1 MVKKMI
7 EKLENKYVDLLIDR
21 CLSFKKSKSLFIN
34 YYSDNDS
41 FVQKLVNKAK
51 SKGIN
56 DIYLDRKDKEKRHQK
71 LLQSVEEINNDN
83 YFDDH
88 IWDKYA
94 KKNAAFL
101 MLSTEFPGYFADIPA
116 ENMTAASLKERTS
129 KPIYKLK
136 QLTNEISWC
145 IAVIPNGIW
154 AMEKYPDLSE
164 EDAYNEY
171 FKLMCHCTMVDKEN
185 PIEEWDKFLH
195 RQRNLVKALNDLQIT
210 KMHYT
215 NSLGTDLTIG
225 LSKDALWQCAGYEGE
240 DIIVNMPTYEVF
252 TSPDYRLTEGVVYAS
267 KPLMY
272 GGALVDK
279 FWVKFKDGKVVDYD
293 ASVGKEI
300 LKGIIESDEYS
311 CFLGEC
317 ALVDKNTAIAETNF
331 VYGETCL
338 DENASCHIALGDAF
352 PECLKGAE
360 DESVEERRNR
370 GLNHSDNH
378 VDFMI
383 GTDDLNITA
392 ETKIGEKLIFKNGEF
407 NL

>member
-1 MVKKMI
+1 MI
-7 EKLENKYVDLLIDR
+7 EELENKYVDLLINR
-21 CLSFKKSKSLFIN
+21 CLSFKKGNSLFIN
-34 YYSDNDS
+34 YYSDNDA
-41 FVQKLVNKAK
+41 FVETLVNVAK
-51 SKGIN
+51 SRGIE
-56 DIYLDRKDKEKRHQK
+56 DIYLDRNDKEERHQK
-71 LLQSVEEINNDN
+71 LLQSVEEINNDD
-83 YFDDH
+83 YFDDA
-88 IWDKYA
+88 IWDEYA

-101 MLSTEFPGYFADIPA
+101 MLSTEFPGYFADIPS
-116 ENMTAASLKERTS
+116 ENMTAASLKTRTS
-129 KPIYKLK
+129 KPLYKLK

-145 IAVIPNGIW
+145 IAVIPNKIW
-154 AMEKYPDLSE
+154 AKEKFPNLSE
-164 EDAYNEY
+164 DDAYNEY

-185 PIEEWDKFLH
+185 PIEEWNKFLD
-195 RQRNLVKALNDLQIT
+195 RQRMLVSKLNELQIT

-215 NSLGTDLTIG
+215 NSLGTDLVIG
-225 LSKDALWQCAGYEGE
+225 LSPDALWQCAGYEGS
-240 DIIVNMPTYEVF
+240 DVIVNMPTYEVF
-252 TSPDYRLTEGVVYAS
+252 TSPDYRLTEGIVYAS

-279 FWVKFKDGKVVDYD
+279 FWVKFKNGKVVDYD
-293 ASVGKEI
+293 AEVGKEI

-317 ALVDKNTAIAETNF
+317 ALVDKNTAIAQTNF

-383 GTDDLNITA
+383 GTDDLNIMA
-392 ETKIGEKLIFKNGEF
+392 ETKEGEMLIFKNGEF

>member
-1 MVKKMI
+1 MI
-7 EKLENKYVDLLIDR
+7 EELENKYVNLLIDR

-34 YYSDNDS
+34 YYSDNDA
-41 FVQKLVNKAK
+41 FVEKLVIAAK
-51 SKGIN
+51 SRGIE
-56 DIYLDRKDKEKRHQK
+56 DIYLDRNDKEERHRK
-71 LLQSVEEINNDN
+71 LLQSVEEINNDD

-88 IWDKYA
+88 IWDEYA
-94 KKNAAFL
+94 KKDAAFL
-101 MLSTEFPGYFADIPA
+101 MLSTEFPGYFSDIPS
-116 ENMTAASLKERTS
+116 EKMTAASLKTRTS
-129 KPIYKLK
+129 KPLYKLK

-145 IAVIPNGIW
+145 IAVIPNKIW
-154 AMEKYPDLSE
+154 AKEKFPNLSE
-164 EDAYNEY
+164 DEAYNEY

-185 PIEEWDKFLH
+185 PIEEWNKFLD
-195 RQRNLVKALNDLQIT
+195 RQRMLVSRLNELQII

-215 NSLGTDLTIG
+215 NSLGTDLVIG
-225 LSKDALWQCAGYEGE
+225 LSPDALWQCAGYEGS
-240 DIIVNMPTYEVF
+240 DVIVNMPTYEVF
-252 TSPDYRLTEGVVYAS
+252 TSPDYRLTEGIVYAS

-272 GGALVDK
+272 GGALVDN

-293 ASVGKEI
+293 AEVGKEI

-317 ALVDKNTAIAETNF
+317 ALVDKNTAIAQTNF

-360 DESVEERRNR
+360 EESVDERRNR

-383 GTDDLNITA
+383 GTDDLNIVA
-392 ETKIGEKLIFKNGEF
+392 ETKDGEMLIFKNGGF

>member
-1 MVKKMI
+1 MI
-7 EKLENKYVDLLIDR
+7 EELENKYVDLLINR
-21 CLSFKKSKSLFIN
+21 CLSFKNGNSLFIN
-34 YYSDNDS
+34 YYSDNDA
-41 FVQKLVNKAK
+41 FVEKLVTSAK
-51 SKGIN
+51 SRGIE
-56 DIYLDRKDKEKRHQK
+56 DIYLDRNDKEERHQK
-71 LLQSVEEINNDN
+71 LLQSVEEINNDD

-88 IWDKYA
+88 IWDDYA
-94 KKNAAFL
+94 KKNSAFL
-101 MLSTEFPGYFADIPA
+101 MLSTEFPGYFADIPS
-116 ENMTAASLKERTS
+116 ENMTAAALKSRTS
-129 KPIYKLK
+129 KPVYKLK
-136 QLTNEISWC
+136 QLTNDISWC
-145 IAVIPNGIW
+145 IAVIPNKIW
-154 AMEKYPDLSE
+154 AKEKFPDLSE
-164 EDAYNEY
+164 DDAYNEY

-185 PIEEWDKFLH
+185 PIEEWNKFLD
-195 RQRNLVKALNDLQIT
+195 RQRMLVSKLNELQIT

-215 NSLGTDLTIG
+215 NSLGTDLVIG
-225 LSKDALWQCAGYEGE
+225 LSPDALWQCAGYEG
-240 DIIVNMPTYEVF
+240 DDTIVNMPTYEVF

-279 FWVKFKDGKVVDYD
+279 FWVKFKNGKVVDYD
-293 ASVGKEI
+293 AEVGKEI

-317 ALVDKNTAIAETNF
+317 ALVDKNTAIAQTNF

-360 DESVEERRNR
+360 DESIDERRER

-383 GTDDLNITA
+383 GTDDLNIVA
-392 ETKIGEKLIFKNGEF
+392 ETKNGEMLIFKNGEF

>member
-1 MVKKMI
+1 MI
-7 EKLENKYVDLLIDR
+7 EELENKYVNLIIDR
-21 CLSFKKSKSLFIN
+21 CLSFKRGKSLFIN
-34 YYSDNDS
+34 YFDDNEK
-41 FVQKLVNKAK
+41 FVEKLVTKAK
-51 SKGIN
+51 SKGID
-56 DIYLDRKDKEKRHQK
+56 DIYLDRHNKEERHQK
-71 LLQSVEEINNDN
+71 LLQSVEEIKNDD
-83 YFDDH
+83 YFDAS
-88 IWDKYA
+88 IWDEYA
-94 KKNAAFL
+94 KKDAAFL
-101 MLSTEFPGYFADIPA
+101 MLSTEFPGYFADIPS
-116 ENMTAASLKERTS
+116 ENMTAASLKTRTS
-129 KPIYKLK
+129 KPLYKLK

-145 IAVIPNGIW
+145 IAVIPNKIW
-154 AMEKYPDLSE
+154 AKEKFPDLSD

-171 FKLMCHCTMVDKEN
+171 FKLMCHCTMVDREN
-185 PIEEWDKFLH
+185 PIEEWDKFLD
-195 RQRNLVKALNDLQIT
+195 RQRSLVKALNDLQIT

-215 NSLGTDLTIG
+215 NSLGTDLVIG
-225 LSKDALWQCAGYEGE
+225 LSPGALWQCAGYEGE

-252 TSPDYRLTEGVVYAS
+252 TSPDYRLTEGIVYAS

-279 FWVKFKDGKVVDYD
+279 FWVKFKDGKVIDYD
-293 ASVGKEI
+293 AEVGKEI

-360 DESVEERRNR
+360 EESIDERRDR

-383 GTDDLNITA
+383 GTDDLNIVA
-392 ETKIGEKLIFKNGEF
+392 ETKDGEMLIFKNGEF

>member
-1 MVKKMI
+1 MI
-7 EKLENKYVDLLIDR
+7 EELENKYVDLLINR
-21 CLSFKKSKSLFIN
+21 CLSFKKSNSLFIN
-34 YYSDNDS
+34 YYSDNDA
-41 FVQKLVNKAK
+41 FVEKLVNAAK
-51 SKGIN
+51 SRGIE
-56 DIYLDRKDKEKRHQK
+56 DIYLDRNDKEERHQK
-71 LLQSVEEINNDN
+71 LLQSVEKINNDN
-83 YFDDH
+83 YFDDS
-88 IWDKYA
+88 IWDEYA
-94 KKNAAFL
+94 KKDAAFL
-101 MLSTEFPGYFADIPA
+101 MLSTEFPGYFCDVPS
-116 ENMTAASLKERTS
+116 ENMTAASLKSRTS
-129 KPIYKLK
+129 KPVYKLK

-145 IAVIPNGIW
+145 IAVIPNKIW
-154 AMEKYPDLSE
+154 AKEKFPDLSE

-185 PIEEWDKFLH
+185 PIDEWNKFLD
-195 RQRNLVKALNDLQIT
+195 RQRMLVSKLNELQIT

-215 NSLGTDLTIG
+215 NSLGTDLVIG
-225 LSKDALWQCAGYEGE
+225 LSPDALWQCAGYEGS
-240 DIIVNMPTYEVF
+240 DVIVNMPTYEVF

-279 FWVKFKDGKVVDYD
+279 FWVKFKNGKVVDYD
-293 ASVGKEI
+293 AEVGKEI

-317 ALVDKNTAIAETNF
+317 ALVDKNTAIAQTNF

-360 DESVEERRNR
+360 DESIDERRER

-383 GTDDLNITA
+383 GTDDLNIVA
-392 ETKIGEKLIFKNGEF
+392 ETKNGEMLIFKNGEF

>member
-1 MVKKMI
+1 MI
-7 EKLENKYVDLLIDR
+7 EELENKYVNLIIDR
-21 CLSFKKSKSLFIN
+21 CLSFKRGKSLFIN
-34 YYSDNDS
+34 YFDDNEK
-41 FVQKLVNKAK
+41 FVEKLVTKAK
-51 SKGIN
+51 SKGID
-56 DIYLDRKDKEKRHQK
+56 DIYLDRHNKEERHQK
-71 LLQSVEEINNDN
+71 LLQSVEEIKNDD
-83 YFDDH
+83 YFDAS
-88 IWDKYA
+88 IWDEYA
-94 KKNAAFL
+94 KKDAAFL
-101 MLSTEFPGYFADIPA
+101 MLSTEFPGYFADIPS
-116 ENMTAASLKERTS
+116 ENMTAASLKTRTS

-145 IAVIPNGIW
+145 IAVIPNKIW
-154 AMEKYPDLSE
+154 AKEKFPDLSD

-171 FKLMCHCTMVDKEN
+171 FKLMCHCTMVDREN
-185 PIEEWDKFLH
+185 PIEEWDKFLD
-195 RQRNLVKALNDLQIT
+195 RQRSLVKALNDLQIT

-215 NSLGTDLTIG
+215 NSLGTDLVIG
-225 LSKDALWQCAGYEGE
+225 LSPDALWQCAGYEGE

-252 TSPDYRLTEGVVYAS
+252 TSPDYRLTEGIVYAS

-279 FWVKFKDGKVVDYD
+279 FWVKFKDGKVIDYD
-293 ASVGKEI
+293 AEVGKEI

-360 DESVEERRNR
+360 EESIDERRDR

-383 GTDDLNITA
+383 GTDDLNIVA
-392 ETKIGEKLIFKNGEF
+392 ETKDGEMLIFKNGEF

>member
-1 MVKKMI
+1 MI
-7 EKLENKYVDLLIDR
+7 EELENKYIDLLIDR
-21 CLSFKKSKSLFIN
+21 CLSFKKSNSLFIN
-34 YYSDNDS
+34 YYSDNDA
-41 FVQKLVNKAK
+41 FVEKLVNVAK
-51 SKGIN
+51 SRGIE
-56 DIYLDRKDKEKRHQK
+56 DIYLDRNDKEERHKK
-71 LLQSVEEINNDN
+71 LLQSIEEINNDD
-83 YFDDH
+83 YFDDY
-88 IWDKYA
+88 IWDEYA

-101 MLSTEFPGYFADIPA
+101 MLSTEFPGYFADIPSD
-116 ENMTAASLKERTS
+116 NMTAASLKTRTS
-129 KPIYKLK
+129 KPLYKLK

-145 IAVIPNGIW
+145 IAVIPNKIW
-154 AMEKYPDLSE
+154 AKEKFPDLSE
-164 EDAYNEY
+164 DDAYNEY

-185 PIEEWDKFLH
+185 PIEEWNKFLD
-195 RQRNLVKALNDLQIT
+195 RQRMLVSKLNELQIT

-215 NSLGTDLTIG
+215 NSLGTDLVIG

-240 DIIVNMPTYEVF
+240 DVIVNMPTYEVF
-252 TSPDYRLTEGVVYAS
+252 TSPDYRLTEGIVYAS

-293 ASVGKEI
+293 AEVGKEI

-311 CFLGEC
+311 YFLGEC
-317 ALVDKNTAIAETNF
+317 ALVDKNTAIAQTNF

-360 DESVEERRNR
+360 EESIEERRSR
-370 GLNHSDNH
+370 GLNHSENH

-383 GTDDLNITA
+383 GTDDLNIVA
-392 ETKIGEKLIFKNGEF
+392 ETKNGEMLIFKNGEF

>member
-1 MVKKMI
+1 MI
-7 EKLENKYVDLLIDR
+7 EELENKYVNLIIDR
-21 CLSFKKSKSLFIN
+21 CLSFKRGKSLFIN
-34 YYSDNDS
+34 YFDDNEK
-41 FVQKLVNKAK
+41 FVEKLVTKAK
-51 SKGIN
+51 SKGID
-56 DIYLDRKDKEKRHQK
+56 DIYLDRHNKEERHQK
-71 LLQSVEEINNDN
+71 LLQSVEEIKNDD
-83 YFDDH
+83 YFDAS
-88 IWDKYA
+88 IWDEYA
-94 KKNAAFL
+94 KKDAAFL
-101 MLSTEFPGYFADIPA
+101 MLSTEFPGYFADISS
-116 ENMTAASLKERTS
+116 ENMTAASLKTRTS

-145 IAVIPNGIW
+145 IAVIPNKIW
-154 AMEKYPDLSE
+154 AKEKFPDLSD

-171 FKLMCHCTMVDKEN
+171 FKLMCHCTMVDREN
-185 PIEEWDKFLH
+185 PIEEWDKFLD
-195 RQRNLVKALNDLQIT
+195 RQRSLVKALNDLQIT

-215 NSLGTDLTIG
+215 NSLGTDLVIG
-225 LSKDALWQCAGYEGE
+225 LSPGALWQCAGYEGE

-252 TSPDYRLTEGVVYAS
+252 TSPDYRLTEGIVYAS

-279 FWVKFKDGKVVDYD
+279 FWVKFKDGKVIDYD
-293 ASVGKEI
+293 AEVGKEI

-360 DESVEERRNR
+360 EESIDERRDR

-383 GTDDLNITA
+383 GTDDLNIVA
-392 ETKIGEKLIFKNGEF
+392 ETKDGEMLIFKNGEF

>member
-1 MVKKMI
+1 MI
-7 EKLENKYVDLLIDR
+7 EELENKYVNLIIDR
-21 CLSFKKSKSLFIN
+21 CLSFKRGKSLFIN
-34 YYSDNDS
+34 YFDDNEK
-41 FVQKLVNKAK
+41 FVEKLVTKAK
-51 SKGIN
+51 SKGID
-56 DIYLDRKDKEKRHQK
+56 DIYLDRHNKEERHQK
-71 LLQSVEEINNDN
+71 LLQSVEEIKNDD
-83 YFDDH
+83 YFDAS
-88 IWDKYA
+88 IWDEYA
-94 KKNAAFL
+94 KKDAAFL
-101 MLSTEFPGYFADIPA
+101 MLSTEFPGYFADIPS
-116 ENMTAASLKERTS
+116 ENMTAASLKTRTS
-129 KPIYKLK
+129 KPLYKLK

-145 IAVIPNGIW
+145 IAVIPNKIW
-154 AMEKYPDLSE
+154 AKEKFPDLSD

-171 FKLMCHCTMVDKEN
+171 FKLMCHCTMVDREN
-185 PIEEWDKFLH
+185 PIEEWDKFLD
-195 RQRNLVKALNDLQIT
+195 RQRSLVKALNDLQIT

-215 NSLGTDLTIG
+215 NSLGTDLVIG
-225 LSKDALWQCAGYEGE
+225 LSPGALWQCAGYEGE

-252 TSPDYRLTEGVVYAS
+252 TSPDYRLTEGIVYAS

-279 FWVKFKDGKVVDYD
+279 FWVKFKDCKVIDYD
-293 ASVGKEI
+293 AEVGKEI

-360 DESVEERRNR
+360 EESIDERRDR

-383 GTDDLNITA
+383 GTDDLNIVA
-392 ETKIGEKLIFKNGEF
+392 ETKDGEMLIFKNGEF

>member
-1 MVKKMI
+1 MI
-7 EKLENKYVDLLIDR
+7 EELENKYVNLLIDR

-34 YYSDNDS
+34 YYSDNDA
-41 FVQKLVNKAK
+41 FVEKLVIAAK
-51 SKGIN
+51 SRGIE
-56 DIYLDRKDKEKRHQK
+56 DIYLDRNDKEERHQK
-71 LLQSVEEINNDN
+71 LLQGVEEINNDD
-83 YFDDH
+83 YFDDA
-88 IWDKYA
+88 IWDEYT
-94 KKNAAFL
+94 KKDAAFL
-101 MLSTEFPGYFADIPA
+101 MLSTEFPGYFADIPS
-116 ENMTAASLKERTS
+116 ENMTAASLKTRTS

-145 IAVIPNGIW
+145 IAVIPNKIW
-154 AMEKYPDLSE
+154 AKEKFPNLSE
-164 EDAYNEY
+164 DDAYNEY

-185 PIEEWDKFLH
+185 PIEEWNKFLN
-195 RQRNLVKALNDLQIT
+195 RQRNLVKTLNDLQIT

-215 NSLGTDLTIG
+215 NSLGTDLVIG
-225 LSKDALWQCAGYEGE
+225 LSPDALWQCAGYEGS
-240 DIIVNMPTYEVF
+240 DVIVNMPTYEVF

-279 FWVKFKDGKVVDYD
+279 FWVKFKNGKVVDYD
-293 ASVGKEI
+293 AEVGKEI

-317 ALVDKNTAIAETNF
+317 ALVDKNTAIAQTNF

-383 GTDDLNITA
+383 GTDDLNIMA
-392 ETKIGEKLIFKNGEF
+392 ETKDGEMLIFKNGEF

>member
-1 MVKKMI
+1 MI
-7 EKLENKYVDLLIDR
+7 EELENKYVNLLIDR
-21 CLSFKKSKSLFIN
+21 CLSFKNGKSLFIN
-34 YYSDNDS
+34 YFDDNEK
-41 FVQKLVNKAK
+41 FVEKLVTKAK
-51 SKGIN
+51 SKGID
-56 DIYLDRKDKEKRHQK
+56 DIYLDRNDKEERHQK
-71 LLQSVEEINNDN
+71 LLQSVEEINNDD
-83 YFDDH
+83 YFDAS
-88 IWDKYA
+88 IWDEYA

-101 MLSTEFPGYFADIPA
+101 MLSTEFPGYFADIPS
-116 ENMTAASLKERTS
+116 ENMTTASLKTRTS
-129 KPIYKLK
+129 KPLYKLK

-145 IAVIPNGIW
+145 IAVIPNKIW
-154 AMEKYPDLSE
+154 AKEKFPDLSE
-164 EDAYNEY
+164 DDAYNEY
-171 FKLMCHCTMVDKEN
+171 FKLMCHCTMVDREN
-185 PIEEWDKFLH
+185 PIEEWDKFLD
-195 RQRNLVKALNDLQIT
+195 RQRSLVRALNDLQIT

-215 NSLGTDLTIG
+215 NSLGTDLVIG
-225 LSKDALWQCAGYEGE
+225 LSPDALWQCAGYEGS
-240 DIIVNMPTYEVF
+240 DVIVNMPTYEVF
-252 TSPDYRLTEGVVYAS
+252 TSPDYRLTEGIVYAS

-279 FWVKFKDGKVVDYD
+279 FWVKFKDGKVIDYD
-293 ASVGKEI
+293 AEVGKEI

-317 ALVDKNTAIAETNF
+317 ALVDKNTAIAQTNF

-360 DESVEERRNR
+360 DESIDERRER

-383 GTDDLNITA
+383 GTDDLNIVA
-392 ETKIGEKLIFKNGEF
+392 ETKNGEMLIFKKGEF

>member
-1 MVKKMI
+1 MI
-7 EKLENKYVDLLIDR
+7 EELENKYVNLIIDR
-21 CLSFKKSKSLFIN
+21 CLSFKRGKSLFIN
-34 YYSDNDS
+34 YFDDNEK
-41 FVQKLVNKAK
+41 FVEKLVTKAK
-51 SKGIN
+51 SKGID
-56 DIYLDRKDKEKRHQK
+56 DIYLDRHNKEERHQK
-71 LLQSVEEINNDN
+71 LLQSVEEIKNDD
-83 YFDDH
+83 YFDAS
-88 IWDKYA
+88 IWDEYV
-94 KKNAAFL
+94 KKDAAFL
-101 MLSTEFPGYFADIPA
+101 MLSTEFPGYFADIPS
-116 ENMTAASLKERTS
+116 ENMTAASLKTRTS

-145 IAVIPNGIW
+145 IAVIPNKIW
-154 AMEKYPDLSE
+154 AKEKFPDLSD

-171 FKLMCHCTMVDKEN
+171 FKLMCHCTMVDREN
-185 PIEEWDKFLH
+185 PIEEWDKFLD
-195 RQRNLVKALNDLQIT
+195 RQRSLVKALNDLQIT

-215 NSLGTDLTIG
+215 NSLGTDLVIG
-225 LSKDALWQCAGYEGE
+225 LSPGALWQCAGYEGE

-252 TSPDYRLTEGVVYAS
+252 TSPDYRLTEGIVYAS

-279 FWVKFKDGKVVDYD
+279 FWVKFKDGKVIDYD
-293 ASVGKEI
+293 AEVGKEI

-360 DESVEERRNR
+360 EESIDERRDR

-383 GTDDLNITA
+383 GTDDLNIVA
-392 ETKIGEKLIFKNGEF
+392 ETKDGEMLIFKNGEF

>member
-1 MVKKMI
+1 MI
-7 EKLENKYVDLLIDR
+7 EELENKYIDLLIDR
-21 CLSFKKSKSLFIN
+21 CLSFKRGKSLFIN
-34 YYSDNDS
+34 YFDDNEK
-41 FVQKLVNKAK
+41 FVEKLVTKAK
-51 SKGIN
+51 SKGID
-56 DIYLDRKDKEKRHQK
+56 DIYLDRHNKEERHQK
-71 LLQSVEEINNDN
+71 LLQSVEEIKNDD
-83 YFDDH
+83 YFDAS
-88 IWDKYA
+88 IWDEYA
-94 KKNAAFL
+94 KKDAAFL
-101 MLSTEFPGYFADIPA
+101 MLSTEFPGYFADIPS
-116 ENMTAASLKERTS
+116 ENMTAASLKTRTS
-129 KPIYKLK
+129 KPLYKLK

-145 IAVIPNGIW
+145 IAVIPNKIW
-154 AMEKYPDLSE
+154 AKEKFPDLSD

-171 FKLMCHCTMVDKEN
+171 FKLMCHCTMVDREN
-185 PIEEWDKFLH
+185 PIEEWDKFLD
-195 RQRNLVKALNDLQIT
+195 RQRSLVKALNDLQIT

-215 NSLGTDLTIG
+215 NSLGTDLVIG
-225 LSKDALWQCAGYEGE
+225 LSPGALWQCAGYEGE

-252 TSPDYRLTEGVVYAS
+252 TSPDYRLTEGIVYAS

-279 FWVKFKDGKVVDYD
+279 FWVKFKDGKVIDYD
-293 ASVGKEI
+293 AEVGKEI

-360 DESVEERRNR
+360 EESIDERRDR

-383 GTDDLNITA
+383 GTDDLNIVA
-392 ETKIGEKLIFKNGEF
+392 ETKDGEMLIFKNGEF

>member
-1 MVKKMI
+1 MI
-7 EKLENKYVDLLIDR
+7 EELENKYVDLLINR
-21 CLSFKKSKSLFIN
+21 CLSFKNGNSLFIN
-34 YYSDNDS
+34 YYSDNDA
-41 FVQKLVNKAK
+41 FVEKLVTSAK
-51 SKGIN
+51 SRGIE
-56 DIYLDRKDKEKRHQK
+56 DIYLDRNDKEERHQK
-71 LLQSVEEINNDN
+71 LLQSVEEINNDD
-83 YFDDH
+83 YFDDY
-88 IWDKYA
+88 IWDEYA

-101 MLSTEFPGYFADIPA
+101 MLSTEFPGYFADIPS
-116 ENMTAASLKERTS
+116 ENMTAASLKSRTS
-129 KPIYKLK
+129 KPVYKLK
-136 QLTNEISWC
+136 QLTNDISWC
-145 IAVIPNGIW
+145 IAVIPNKIW
-154 AMEKYPDLSE
+154 AKEKFPDLSE
-164 EDAYNEY
+164 EDAYDEY

-185 PIEEWDKFLH
+185 PIEEWNKFLD
-195 RQRNLVKALNDLQIT
+195 RQRMLVSKLNELQIT

-215 NSLGTDLTIG
+215 NSMGTDLVIG
-225 LSKDALWQCAGYEGE
+225 LSPDALWQCAGYEG
-240 DIIVNMPTYEVF
+240 DDTIVNMPTYEVF
-252 TSPDYRLTEGVVYAS
+252 TSPDYRLTEGIVYAA

-279 FWVKFKDGKVVDYD
+279 FWVKFKNGKVVDYD
-293 ASVGKEI
+293 AEVGKEI

-317 ALVDKNTAIAETNF
+317 ALVDKNTAIAQTNF

-360 DESVEERRNR
+360 DESIDERRER

-383 GTDDLNITA
+383 GTDDLNIVA
-392 ETKIGEKLIFKNGEF
+392 ETKNGEMLIFKNGEF

>member
-1 MVKKMI
+1 MI
-7 EKLENKYVDLLIDR
+7 EELENKYVNLIIDR
-21 CLSFKKSKSLFIN
+21 CLSFKRGKSLFIN
-34 YYSDNDS
+34 YFDDNEK
-41 FVQKLVNKAK
+41 FVEKLVTKAK
-51 SKGIN
+51 SKGID
-56 DIYLDRKDKEKRHQK
+56 DIYLDRHNKEERHQK
-71 LLQSVEEINNDN
+71 LLQSVEEIKNDD
-83 YFDDH
+83 YFDAS
-88 IWDKYA
+88 IWDEYA
-94 KKNAAFL
+94 KKDAAFL
-101 MLSTEFPGYFADIPA
+101 MLSTEFPGYFADIPS
-116 ENMTAASLKERTS
+116 ENMTAASLKTRTS

-145 IAVIPNGIW
+145 IAVIPNKIW
-154 AMEKYPDLSE
+154 AKEKFPDLSD

-171 FKLMCHCTMVDKEN
+171 FKLMCHCTMVDREN
-185 PIEEWDKFLH
+185 PIEEWDKFLD
-195 RQRNLVKALNDLQIT
+195 RQRSLVKALNDLQIT

-215 NSLGTDLTIG
+215 NSLGTDLVIG
-225 LSKDALWQCAGYEGE
+225 LSPGALWQCAGYEGE

-252 TSPDYRLTEGVVYAS
+252 TSPDYRLTEGIVYAS

-279 FWVKFKDGKVVDYD
+279 FWVKFKDGKVIDYD
-293 ASVGKEI
+293 AEVGKEI

-360 DESVEERRNR
+360 EESIDERRDR

-383 GTDDLNITA
+383 GTDDLNIVA
-392 ETKIGEKLIFKNGEF
+392 ETKDGEMLIFKNGEF

>member
-1 MVKKMI
+1 MI
-7 EKLENKYVDLLIDR
+7 EELENKYVNLLIDR

-34 YYSDNDS
+34 YYSDNDA
-41 FVQKLVNKAK
+41 FVEKLVIAAK
-51 SKGIN
+51 SRGIE
-56 DIYLDRKDKEKRHQK
+56 DIYLDRNDKEERHQK
-71 LLQSVEEINNDN
+71 LLQSVEEINNDD
-83 YFDDH
+83 YFDDA
-88 IWDKYA
+88 IWDEYA

-101 MLSTEFPGYFADIPA
+101 MLSTEFPGYFADIPS
-116 ENMTAASLKERTS
+116 ENMTAASLKTRTS
-129 KPIYKLK
+129 KPFYKLK

-145 IAVIPNGIW
+145 IAVIPNKIW
-154 AMEKYPDLSE
+154 AKEKFPDLSE

-185 PIEEWDKFLH
+185 PIEEWNKFLD
-195 RQRNLVKALNDLQIT
+195 RQRMLVSKLNELQIT
-210 KMHYT
+210 NMHYT
-215 NSLGTDLTIG
+215 NSLGTDLVIG
-225 LSKDALWQCAGYEGE
+225 LSPDALWQCAGYEGE
-240 DIIVNMPTYEVF
+240 DVIVNMPTYEVF
-252 TSPDYRLTEGVVYAS
+252 TSPDYRLTEGIVYAS

-293 ASVGKEI
+293 AEVGKEI

-317 ALVDKNTAIAETNF
+317 ALVDKNTAIAQTNF

-360 DESVEERRNR
+360 DESVDERRNR

-383 GTDDLNITA
+383 GTDDLNIMA
-392 ETKIGEKLIFKNGEF
+392 ETKNGEMLIFKNGEF

>member
-1 MVKKMI
+1 MI
-7 EKLENKYVDLLIDR
+7 EELENKYVNLIIDR
-21 CLSFKKSKSLFIN
+21 CLSFKRGKSLFIN
-34 YYSDNDS
+34 YFDDNEK
-41 FVQKLVNKAK
+41 FVEKLVTKAK
-51 SKGIN
+51 SKGID
-56 DIYLDRKDKEKRHQK
+56 DIYLDRHNKEERHQK
-71 LLQSVEEINNDN
+71 LLQSVEEIKNDD
-83 YFDDH
+83 YFDAS
-88 IWDKYA
+88 IWDEYA
-94 KKNAAFL
+94 KKDAAFL
-101 MLSTEFPGYFADIPA
+101 MLSTEFPGYFADIPS
-116 ENMTAASLKERTS
+116 ENMTAASLKTRTS

-145 IAVIPNGIW
+145 IAVIPNKIW
-154 AMEKYPDLSE
+154 AKEKFPDLSD

-171 FKLMCHCTMVDKEN
+171 FKLMCHCTMVDREN
-185 PIEEWDKFLH
+185 PIGEWDKFLDK
-195 RQRNLVKALNDLQIT
+195 QRSLVKALNDLQIT
-210 KMHYT
+210 RMHYT
-215 NSLGTDLTIG
+215 NSLGTDLVIG
-225 LSKDALWQCAGYEGE
+225 LSPDALWQCAGYEGE

-252 TSPDYRLTEGVVYAS
+252 TSPDYRLTEGIVYAS

-279 FWVKFKDGKVVDYD
+279 FWVKFKDGKVIDYD
-293 ASVGKEI
+293 AEVGKEI

-360 DESVEERRNR
+360 EESIDERRDR

-383 GTDDLNITA
+383 GTDDLNIVA
-392 ETKIGEKLIFKNGEF
+392 ETKDGEMLIFKNGEF

>member
-1 MVKKMI
+1 MI
-7 EKLENKYVDLLIDR
+7 EELENKYVDLLINR
-21 CLSFKKSKSLFIN
+21 CLSFKKSNSLFIN
-34 YYSDNDS
+34 YYSDNDA
-41 FVQKLVNKAK
+41 FVEKLVNAAK
-51 SKGIN
+51 SRGIE
-56 DIYLDRKDKEKRHQK
+56 DIYLDRNDKEERHQK
-71 LLQSVEEINNDN
+71 LLQSVEDINNDD
-83 YFDDH
+83 YFDDA
-88 IWDKYA
+88 IWDEYA
-94 KKNAAFL
+94 KKDAAFL
-101 MLSTEFPGYFADIPA
+101 MLSTEFPGYFADIPS
-116 ENMTAASLKERTS
+116 ENMTAASLKTRTS
-129 KPIYKLK
+129 KPLYKLK

-145 IAVIPNGIW
+145 IAVIPNKIW
-154 AMEKYPDLSE
+154 AKEKFPDLSE

-185 PIEEWDKFLH
+185 PIEEWNKFLD
-195 RQRNLVKALNDLQIT
+195 RQRNLVKTLNDLQIT

-215 NSLGTDLTIG
+215 NSLGTDLVIG

-240 DIIVNMPTYEVF
+240 DVIVNMPTYEVF
-252 TSPDYRLTEGVVYAS
+252 TSPDYRLTEGIVYAS

-279 FWVKFKDGKVVDYD
+279 FWVKFKNGKVVDYD
-293 ASVGKEI
+293 ANVGKGI

-317 ALVDKNTAIAETNF
+317 ALVDKNTAIAQTNF

-360 DESVEERRNR
+360 EESIEERRSR
-370 GLNHSDNH
+370 GLNHSENH

-383 GTDDLNITA
+383 GTDDLNIVA
-392 ETKIGEKLIFKNGEF
+392 ETKNGEMLIFKNGEF

>member
-1 MVKKMI
+1 MI
-7 EKLENKYVDLLIDR
+7 EELENKYVNLIIDR
-21 CLSFKKSKSLFIN
+21 CLSFKRGKSLFIN
-34 YYSDNDS
+34 YFDDNEK
-41 FVQKLVNKAK
+41 FVEKLVTKAK
-51 SKGIN
+51 SKGID
-56 DIYLDRKDKEKRHQK
+56 DIYLDRHNKEERHQK
-71 LLQSVEEINNDN
+71 LLQSVEEIKNDD
-83 YFDDH
+83 YFDAS
-88 IWDKYA
+88 IWDEYA
-94 KKNAAFL
+94 KKDAAFL
-101 MLSTEFPGYFADIPA
+101 MLSTEFPGYFADISS
-116 ENMTAASLKERTS
+116 ENMTAASLKTRTS
-129 KPIYKLK
+129 KPLYKLK

-145 IAVIPNGIW
+145 IAVIPNKIW
-154 AMEKYPDLSE
+154 AKEKFPDLSE

-171 FKLMCHCTMVDKEN
+171 FKLMCHCTMVDREN
-185 PIEEWDKFLH
+185 PIGEWDKFLDK
-195 RQRNLVKALNDLQIT
+195 QRSLVKALNDLQIT
-210 KMHYT
+210 RMHYT
-215 NSLGTDLTIG
+215 NSLGTDLVIG
-225 LSKDALWQCAGYEGE
+225 LSPDALWQCAGYEGE

-252 TSPDYRLTEGVVYAS
+252 TSPDYRLTEGIVYAS

-279 FWVKFKDGKVVDYD
+279 FWVKFKDGKVIDYD
-293 ASVGKEI
+293 AEVGKEI

-360 DESVEERRNR
+360 EESIDERRDR

-383 GTDDLNITA
+383 GTDDLNIVA
-392 ETKIGEKLIFKNGEF
+392 ETKDGEMLIFKNGEF

>member
-1 MVKKMI
+1 MI
-7 EKLENKYVDLLIDR
+7 EELENKYVDLLINR
-21 CLSFKKSKSLFIN
+21 CLSFKNGNSLFIN
-34 YYSDNDS
+34 YYSDNDA
-41 FVQKLVNKAK
+41 FVEKLVTSAK
-51 SKGIN
+51 SRGIE
-56 DIYLDRKDKEKRHQK
+56 DIYLDRNDKEERHQK
-71 LLQSVEEINNDN
+71 LLQSVEEINNDD
-83 YFDDH
+83 YFDDY
-88 IWDKYA
+88 IWDEYA

-101 MLSTEFPGYFADIPA
+101 MLSTEFPGYFADIPS
-116 ENMTAASLKERTS
+116 ENMTAAALKSRTS
-129 KPIYKLK
+129 KPVYKLK
-136 QLTNEISWC
+136 QLTNDISWC
-145 IAVIPNGIW
+145 IAVIPNKIW
-154 AMEKYPDLSE
+154 AKEKFPDLSE
-164 EDAYNEY
+164 EDAYDEY

-185 PIEEWDKFLH
+185 PIEEWNKFLD
-195 RQRNLVKALNDLQIT
+195 RQRMLVSKLNELQIT

-215 NSLGTDLTIG
+215 NSMGTDLVIG
-225 LSKDALWQCAGYEGE
+225 LSPDALWQCAGYEG
-240 DIIVNMPTYEVF
+240 DDTIVNMPTYEVF
-252 TSPDYRLTEGVVYAS
+252 TSPDYRLTEGIVYAA

-279 FWVKFKDGKVVDYD
+279 FWVKFKNGKVVDYD
-293 ASVGKEI
+293 AEVGKEI

-317 ALVDKNTAIAETNF
+317 ALVDKNTAIAQTNF

-360 DESVEERRNR
+360 DESIDERRER

-383 GTDDLNITA
+383 GTDDLNIVA
-392 ETKIGEKLIFKNGEF
+392 ETKNGEMLIFKNGEF

>member
-1 MVKKMI
+1 MI
-7 EKLENKYVDLLIDR
+7 EELENKYVNLLINR
-21 CLSFKKSKSLFIN
+21 CLSFKKGNSLFIN
-34 YYSDNDS
+34 YYSDNDA
-41 FVQKLVNKAK
+41 FVEKIVTSAK
-51 SKGIN
+51 SRGIE
-56 DIYLDRKDKEKRHQK
+56 DIYLDRNDKEERHQK
-71 LLQSVEEINNDN
+71 LLQSVEEINNDD
-83 YFDDH
+83 YFDDA
-88 IWDKYA
+88 IWDEYA

-101 MLSTEFPGYFADIPA
+101 MLSTEFPGYFADIPS
-116 ENMTAASLKERTS
+116 ENMTAASLKTRTS

-145 IAVIPNGIW
+145 IAVIPNKIW
-154 AMEKYPDLSE
+154 AKEKFPNLSE
-164 EDAYNEY
+164 DDAYNEY

-185 PIEEWDKFLH
+185 PIEEWNKFLD
-195 RQRNLVKALNDLQIT
+195 RQRMLVSKLNELQIT

-215 NSLGTDLTIG
+215 NSLGTDLVIG
-225 LSKDALWQCAGYEGE
+225 LSPDALWQCAGYEGE
-240 DIIVNMPTYEVF
+240 DVIVNMPTYEVF

-293 ASVGKEI
+293 AEVGKEI

-317 ALVDKNTAIAETNF
+317 ALVDKNTAIAQTNF

-352 PECLKGAE
+352 PECLKDAE
-360 DESVEERRNR
+360 EESIEERSCR
-370 GLNHSDNH
+370 GLNHSENH

-383 GTDDLNITA
+383 GTDDLNIVA
-392 ETKIGEKLIFKNGEF
+392 ETKNGEMLIFKNGEF

>member
-1 MVKKMI
+1 MI
-7 EKLENKYVDLLIDR
+7 EELENKYVNLLIDR

-34 YYSDNDS
+34 YYSDNDA
-41 FVQKLVNKAK
+41 FVEKLVTSAK
-51 SKGIN
+51 SRGIE
-56 DIYLDRKDKEKRHQK
+56 DIYLDRNDKEERHQK
-71 LLQSVEEINNDN
+71 LLQSVEEINNDD
-83 YFDDH
+83 YFDDA
-88 IWDKYA
+88 IWDEYA

-101 MLSTEFPGYFADIPA
+101 MLSTEFPGYFADIPS
-116 ENMTAASLKERTS
+116 ENMTAASLKTRTS
-129 KPIYKLK
+129 KPFYKLK

-145 IAVIPNGIW
+145 IAVIPNKIW
-154 AMEKYPDLSE
+154 AKEKFPDLSE

-185 PIEEWDKFLH
+185 PIEEWNKFLD
-195 RQRNLVKALNDLQIT
+195 RQRMLVSKLNELQIT
-210 KMHYT
+210 NMHYT
-215 NSLGTDLTIG
+215 NSLGTDLVIG
-225 LSKDALWQCAGYEGE
+225 LSPDALWQCAGYEGS
-240 DIIVNMPTYEVF
+240 DVIVNMPTYEVF
-252 TSPDYRLTEGVVYAS
+252 TSPDYRLTEGIVYAS

-272 GGALVDK
+272 GGALVDR

-293 ASVGKEI
+293 AEVGKEI

-317 ALVDKNTAIAETNF
+317 ALVDKNTAIAQTNF

-383 GTDDLNITA
+383 GTDDLNIMA
-392 ETKIGEKLIFKNGEF
+392 ETKNGEMLIFKNGEF

>member
-1 MVKKMI
+1 MI
-7 EKLENKYVDLLIDR
+7 EELENKYVDLLINR
-21 CLSFKKSKSLFIN
+21 CLSFKNGNSLFIN
-34 YYSDNDS
+34 YYSDNDA
-41 FVQKLVNKAK
+41 FVEKLVTSAK
-51 SKGIN
+51 SRGIE
-56 DIYLDRKDKEKRHQK
+56 DIYLDRNDKDERHQK
-71 LLQSVEEINNDN
+71 LLQSVEEINNDD
-83 YFDDH
+83 YFDDA
-88 IWDKYA
+88 IWDEYA

-101 MLSTEFPGYFADIPA
+101 MLSTEFPGYFADIPS
-116 ENMTAASLKERTS
+116 ENMTAASLKTRTS
-129 KPIYKLK
+129 KPLYKLK

-145 IAVIPNGIW
+145 IAVIPNKIW
-154 AMEKYPDLSE
+154 AKEKFPNLSE
-164 EDAYNEY
+164 DDAYNEY

-185 PIEEWDKFLH
+185 PIEEWNRFLD
-195 RQRNLVKALNDLQIT
+195 RQRNLVKTLNDLQIT

-215 NSLGTDLTIG
+215 NSLGTDLVIG
-225 LSKDALWQCAGYEGE
+225 LSSDALWQCAGYEGS
-240 DIIVNMPTYEVF
+240 DVIVNMPTYEVF
-252 TSPDYRLTEGVVYAS
+252 TSPDYRLTEGIVYAS

-279 FWVKFKDGKVVDYD
+279 FWVKFKDGKVVDYH
-293 ASVGKEI
+293 AEVGKEI

-317 ALVDKNTAIAETNF
+317 ALVDKNTAIAQTNF

-360 DESVEERRNR
+360 DESIEERRNR

-383 GTDDLNITA
+383 GTDDLNIMA
-392 ETKIGEKLIFKNGEF
+392 ETKEGEMLIFKNGEF

>member
-1 MVKKMI
+1 MI
-7 EKLENKYVDLLIDR
+7 EELENKYVNLLINR
-21 CLSFKKSKSLFIN
+21 CLSFKNGNSLFIN
-34 YYSDNDS
+34 YYSDNDA
-41 FVQKLVNKAK
+41 FVEKIVTSAK
-51 SKGIN
+51 SRGIE
-56 DIYLDRKDKEKRHQK
+56 DIYLDRNDKEERHQK
-71 LLQSVEEINNDN
+71 LLQSVEEINNDD

-88 IWDKYA
+88 IWDEYA
-94 KKNAAFL
+94 KNDAAFL
-101 MLSTEFPGYFADIPA
+101 MLSTEFPGYFADIPS
-116 ENMTAASLKERTS
+116 ENMTAASLKSRTS
-129 KPIYKLK
+129 KPLYKLK

-145 IAVIPNGIW
+145 IAVIPNKIW
-154 AMEKYPDLSE
+154 AKEKFPDLSE

-185 PIEEWDKFLH
+185 PIEEWNKFLD
-195 RQRNLVKALNDLQIT
+195 RQRMLVSKLNELQIT

-215 NSLGTDLTIG
+215 NSLGTDLVIG
-225 LSKDALWQCAGYEGE
+225 LSPDALWQCAGYEGS
-240 DIIVNMPTYEVF
+240 DTIVNMPTYEVF

-279 FWVKFKDGKVVDYD
+279 FWVKFKNGKVVDYD
-293 ASVGKEI
+293 AEVGKEI

-317 ALVDKNTAIAETNF
+317 ALVDKNTAIAQTNF

-360 DESVEERRNR
+360 DESIDERRER

-383 GTDDLNITA
+383 GTDDLNIVA
-392 ETKIGEKLIFKNGEF
+392 ETKNEEMLIFKNGEF

>member
-1 MVKKMI
+1 MI
-7 EKLENKYVDLLIDR
+7 EELKNKYVNLLIDR

-34 YYSDNDS
+34 YYSDNDA
-41 FVQKLVNKAK
+41 FVEKLVIAAK
-51 SKGIN
+51 SRGIE
-56 DIYLDRKDKEKRHQK
+56 DIYLDRNDKEERHRK
-71 LLQSVEEINNDN
+71 LLQSVEEINNDD

-88 IWDKYA
+88 IWDEYA
-94 KKNAAFL
+94 KKDAAFL
-101 MLSTEFPGYFADIPA
+101 MLSTEFPGYFSDIPS
-116 ENMTAASLKERTS
+116 ENMTAASLKTRTS
-129 KPIYKLK
+129 KPLYKLK

-145 IAVIPNGIW
+145 IAVIPNKIW
-154 AMEKYPDLSE
+154 AKEKFPNLSE
-164 EDAYNEY
+164 DEAYNEY

-185 PIEEWDKFLH
+185 PIEEWNKFLD
-195 RQRNLVKALNDLQIT
+195 RQRMLVSRLNELQII

-215 NSLGTDLTIG
+215 NSLGTDLVIG
-225 LSKDALWQCAGYEGE
+225 LSPDALWQCAGYEGS
-240 DIIVNMPTYEVF
+240 DVIVNMPTYEVF
-252 TSPDYRLTEGVVYAS
+252 TSPDYRLTEGIVYAS

-272 GGALVDK
+272 GGALVNN

-293 ASVGKEI
+293 AEVGKEI

-317 ALVDKNTAIAETNF
+317 ALVDKNTAIAQTNF

-360 DESVEERRNR
+360 GESVDERRNR

-383 GTDDLNITA
+383 GTDDLNIMA
-392 ETKIGEKLIFKNGEF
+392 ETKEGEMLIFKNGEF

>member
-1 MVKKMI
+1 MI
-7 EKLENKYVDLLIDR
+7 EELENKYVNLLIDR

-34 YYSDNDS
+34 YYSDNDA
-41 FVQKLVNKAK
+41 FVEKLVIAAK
-51 SKGIN
+51 SRGIE
-56 DIYLDRKDKEKRHQK
+56 DIYLDRNDKEERHQK
-71 LLQSVEEINNDN
+71 LLQSVEEINNDD
-83 YFDDH
+83 YFDDA
-88 IWDKYA
+88 IWDEYA

-101 MLSTEFPGYFADIPA
+101 MLSTEFPGYFADIPS
-116 ENMTAASLKERTS
+116 ENMTAASLKTRTS
-129 KPIYKLK
+129 KPFYKLK

-145 IAVIPNGIW
+145 IAVIPNKIW
-154 AMEKYPDLSE
+154 AKEKFPDLSE

-185 PIEEWDKFLH
+185 PIEEWNKFLD
-195 RQRNLVKALNDLQIT
+195 RQRMLVSKLNELQIT
-210 KMHYT
+210 NMHYT
-215 NSLGTDLTIG
+215 NSLGTDLVIG
-225 LSKDALWQCAGYEGE
+225 LSPDALWQCAGYEGS
-240 DIIVNMPTYEVF
+240 DVIVNMPTYEVF

-293 ASVGKEI
+293 AEVGKEI

-317 ALVDKNTAIAETNF
+317 ALVDKNTAIAQTNF

-360 DESVEERRNR
+360 DESVDERRNR

-383 GTDDLNITA
+383 GTDDLNIMA
-392 ETKIGEKLIFKNGEF
+392 ETKNGEMLIFKNGEF

>member
-1 MVKKMI
+1 MI
-7 EKLENKYVDLLIDR
+7 EELENKYVNLIIDR
-21 CLSFKKSKSLFIN
+21 CLSFKRGKSLFIN
-34 YYSDNDS
+34 YFDDNEK
-41 FVQKLVNKAK
+41 FVEKLVTKAK
-51 SKGIN
+51 SKGID
-56 DIYLDRKDKEKRHQK
+56 DIYLDRHNKEERHQK
-71 LLQSVEEINNDN
+71 LLQSVEEIKNDD
-83 YFDDH
+83 YFDAS
-88 IWDKYA
+88 IWDEYA
-94 KKNAAFL
+94 KKDAAFL
-101 MLSTEFPGYFADIPA
+101 MLSTEFPGYFADISS
-116 ENMTAASLKERTS
+116 ENMTAASLKTRTS
-129 KPIYKLK
+129 KPLYKLK

-145 IAVIPNGIW
+145 IAVIPNKIW
-154 AMEKYPDLSE
+154 AKEKFPDLSE

-171 FKLMCHCTMVDKEN
+171 FKLMCHCTMVDREN
-185 PIEEWDKFLH
+185 PIEEWDKFLD
-195 RQRNLVKALNDLQIT
+195 RQRSLVKALNDLQIT

-215 NSLGTDLTIG
+215 NSLGTDLVIG
-225 LSKDALWQCAGYEGE
+225 LSPGALWQCAGYEGE

-252 TSPDYRLTEGVVYAS
+252 TSPDYRLTEGIVYAS

-279 FWVKFKDGKVVDYD
+279 FWVKFKDGKVIDYD
-293 ASVGKEI
+293 AEVGKEI

-360 DESVEERRNR
+360 EESIDERRDR

-383 GTDDLNITA
+383 GTDDLNIVA
-392 ETKIGEKLIFKNGEF
+392 ETKDGEMLIFKNGEF

>member
-1 MVKKMI
+1 MI
-7 EKLENKYVDLLIDR
+7 EELENKYVNLLIDR
-21 CLSFKKSKSLFIN
+21 CLSFKNGKSLFIN
-34 YYSDNDS
+34 YFDDNEK
-41 FVQKLVNKAK
+41 FVEKLVTKAK
-51 SKGIN
+51 SKGID
-56 DIYLDRKDKEKRHQK
+56 DIYLDRHNKEERHQK
-71 LLQSVEEINNDN
+71 LLQSVEEINNDD
-83 YFDDH
+83 YFDAS
-88 IWDKYA
+88 IWDEYA

-101 MLSTEFPGYFADIPA
+101 MLSTEFPGYFADIPS
-116 ENMTAASLKERTS
+116 ENMTTASLKTRTS
-129 KPIYKLK
+129 KPLYKLK

-145 IAVIPNGIW
+145 IAVIPNKIW
-154 AMEKYPDLSE
+154 AKEKFPDLSE
-164 EDAYNEY
+164 DDAYNEY
-171 FKLMCHCTMVDKEN
+171 FKLMCHCTMVDREN
-185 PIEEWDKFLH
+185 PIEEWDKFLD
-195 RQRNLVKALNDLQIT
+195 RQRSLVRALNDLQIT

-215 NSLGTDLTIG
+215 NSLGTDLVIG
-225 LSKDALWQCAGYEGE
+225 LSPDALWQCAGYEGS
-240 DIIVNMPTYEVF
+240 DVIVNMPTYEVF
-252 TSPDYRLTEGVVYAS
+252 TSPDYRLTEGIVYAS

-279 FWVKFKDGKVVDYD
+279 FWVKFKDGKVIDYD
-293 ASVGKEI
+293 AEVGKEI

-317 ALVDKNTAIAETNF
+317 ALVDKNTAIAQTNF

-360 DESVEERRNR
+360 DESIDERRER

-383 GTDDLNITA
+383 GTDDLNIVA
-392 ETKIGEKLIFKNGEF
+392 ETKNGEILIFKNGEF

>member
-1 MVKKMI
+1 MI
-7 EKLENKYVDLLIDR
+7 EELENKYVNLIIDR
-21 CLSFKKSKSLFIN
+21 CLSFKRGKSLFIN
-34 YYSDNDS
+34 YFDDNEK
-41 FVQKLVNKAK
+41 FVEKLVTKAK
-51 SKGIN
+51 SKGID
-56 DIYLDRKDKEKRHQK
+56 DIYLDRHNKEERHQK
-71 LLQSVEEINNDN
+71 LLQSVEEIKNDD
-83 YFDDH
+83 YFDAS
-88 IWDKYA
+88 IWDEYA
-94 KKNAAFL
+94 KKDAAFL
-101 MLSTEFPGYFADIPA
+101 MLSTEFPGYFVDISS
-116 ENMTAASLKERTS
+116 ENMTAASLKTRTS
-129 KPIYKLK
+129 KPLYKLK

-145 IAVIPNGIW
+145 IAVIPNKIW
-154 AMEKYPDLSE
+154 AKEKFPDLSE

-171 FKLMCHCTMVDKEN
+171 FKLMCHCTMVDREN
-185 PIEEWDKFLH
+185 PIGEWDKFLDK
-195 RQRNLVKALNDLQIT
+195 QRSLVKALNDLQIT
-210 KMHYT
+210 RMHYT
-215 NSLGTDLTIG
+215 NSLGTDLVIG
-225 LSKDALWQCAGYEGE
+225 LSPDALWQCAGYEGE

-252 TSPDYRLTEGVVYAS
+252 TSPDYRLTEGIVYAS

-279 FWVKFKDGKVVDYD
+279 FWVKFKDGKVIDYD
-293 ASVGKEI
+293 AEVGKEI

-360 DESVEERRNR
+360 EESIDERRDR

-383 GTDDLNITA
+383 GTDDLNIVA
-392 ETKIGEKLIFKNGEF
+392 ETKDGEMLIFKNGEF

>member
-1 MVKKMI
+1 MI
-7 EKLENKYVDLLIDR
+7 EELENKYVNLLIDR
-21 CLSFKKSKSLFIN
+21 CLSFKKSNSLFIN
-34 YYSDNDS
+34 YYSDNDA
-41 FVQKLVNKAK
+41 FVEKLVTSAK
-51 SKGIN
+51 SRGIE
-56 DIYLDRKDKEKRHQK
+56 DIYLDRNDKEERHQK
-71 LLQSVEEINNDN
+71 LLQSVEEINNDD
-83 YFDDH
+83 YFDDA
-88 IWDKYA
+88 IWDEYA

-101 MLSTEFPGYFADIPA
+101 MLSTEFPGYFADIPS
-116 ENMTAASLKERTS
+116 ENMTAAALKSRTS
-129 KPIYKLK
+129 KPLYKLK

-145 IAVIPNGIW
+145 IAVIPNKIW
-154 AMEKYPDLSE
+154 AKKKFPDLSE
-164 EDAYNEY
+164 DDAYNEY

-185 PIEEWDKFLH
+185 PIEEWNKFLD
-195 RQRNLVKALNDLQIT
+195 RQRMLVSKLNELQIT

-215 NSLGTDLTIG
+215 NSLGTDLVIG
-225 LSKDALWQCAGYEGE
+225 LSPDALWQCAGYEGE
-240 DIIVNMPTYEVF
+240 DVIVNMPTYEVF

-279 FWVKFKDGKVVDYD
+279 FWVKFKNGKVVDYD
-293 ASVGKEI
+293 AEVGKEI

-317 ALVDKNTAIAETNF
+317 ALVDKNTAIAQTNF

-360 DESVEERRNR
+360 DESIDERRER

-383 GTDDLNITA
+383 GTDDLNIVA
-392 ETKIGEKLIFKNGEF
+392 ETKNGEMLIFKNGEF

>member
-1 MVKKMI
+1 MI
-7 EKLENKYVDLLIDR
+7 EELENKYVDLLINR
-21 CLSFKKSKSLFIN
+21 CLSFKKGNSLFIN
-34 YYSDNDS
+34 FYSDNDA
-41 FVQKLVNKAK
+41 FVEKLVNAAK
-51 SKGIN
+51 SRGID
-56 DIYLDRKDKEKRHQK
+56 DIYLDRNDKEERHQK
-71 LLQSVEEINNDN
+71 LLQSVEEINNDD
-83 YFDDH
+83 YFDDA
-88 IWDKYA
+88 IWDEYA
-94 KKNAAFL
+94 KKDAAFL
-101 MLSTEFPGYFADIPA
+101 MLSTEFPGYFADIPS
-116 ENMTAASLKERTS
+116 ENMTAASLKIRTS
-129 KPIYKLK
+129 KPLYKLK

-145 IAVIPNGIW
+145 IAVIPNKIW
-154 AMEKYPDLSE
+154 AKEKFPDLSE

-171 FKLMCHCTMVDKEN
+171 FKLMCHCTMVDRED
-185 PIEEWDKFLH
+185 PIKEWDKFLD
-195 RQRNLVKALNDLQIT
+195 RPRSLVKALNDLKIT

-215 NSLGTDLTIG
+215 NSLGTDLVIG
-225 LSKDALWQCAGYEGE
+225 LSPDALWQCAGYEGE
-240 DIIVNMPTYEVF
+240 DVIVNMPTYEVF
-252 TSPDYRLTEGVVYAS
+252 TSPDYRLTEGIVYAS

-279 FWVKFKDGKVVDYD
+279 FWVKFKNGKVVDYD
-293 ASVGKEI
+293 AEVGKEI

-317 ALVDKNTAIAETNF
+317 ALVDKNTAIAQTNF

-360 DESVEERRNR
+360 DESVDERRER

-383 GTDDLNITA
+383 ATDDLNIVA
-392 ETKIGEKLIFKNGEF
+392 ETKNGEMLIFKKGEF

>member
-1 MVKKMI
+1 MI
-7 EKLENKYVDLLIDR
+7 EELENKYVDLLINR
-21 CLSFKKSKSLFIN
+21 CLSFKNGNSLFIN
-34 YYSDNDS
+34 YYSDNDA
-41 FVQKLVNKAK
+41 FVEKLVNVAK
-51 SKGIN
+51 SRGIE
-56 DIYLDRKDKEKRHQK
+56 DIYLDRNDKEERHQK
-71 LLQSVEEINNDN
+71 LLQSVEEINNDD
-83 YFDDH
+83 YFDDA
-88 IWDKYA
+88 IWDEYA

-101 MLSTEFPGYFADIPA
+101 MLSTEFPGYFADIPS
-116 ENMTAASLKERTS
+116 ENMTAASLKTRAS
-129 KPIYKLK
+129 KPFYKLK

-145 IAVIPNGIW
+145 IAVIPNKIW
-154 AMEKYPDLSE
+154 AKEKFPDLSE

-185 PIEEWDKFLH
+185 PIEEWNKFLD
-195 RQRNLVKALNDLQIT
+195 RQRMLVSRLNELQIT

-215 NSLGTDLTIG
+215 NSLGTDLVIG
-225 LSKDALWQCAGYEGE
+225 LSPDALWQCAGYEGE
-240 DIIVNMPTYEVF
+240 DVIVNMPTYEVF
-252 TSPDYRLTEGVVYAS
+252 TSPDYRLTEGIVYAS

-279 FWVKFKDGKVVDYD
+279 FWVKFKNGKVVDYD
-293 ASVGKEI
+293 AEVGKEI

-317 ALVDKNTAIAETNF
+317 ALVDKNTAIAQTNF

-383 GTDDLNITA
+383 GTDDLNIMA
-392 ETKIGEKLIFKNGEF
+392 ETKDGEMLIFKNGEF